1 MTRSSWIAACV
12 MIAGAVLFIT
22 CLFLP
27 KMRSISE
34 TQAQLETKLSFILD
48 SQKLRRATELDRCE
62 LESALAY
69 NANQG
74 KQILT
79 QNDLPILYGQISQ
92 ITKLHDAATPK
103 FEPRPPLY
111 YESFHKISIG
121 LGVTGSFSA
130 IHHLVRDLEGLPARI
145 WIDEMQIRGPRENG
159 KPIQCDMTLV
169 VFIDNPEKN
178 D

>member
-1 MTRSSWIAACV
+1 MNRNSWIATCIMVA
-12 MIAGAVLFIT
+12 AAAVFMT
-22 CLFLP
+22 CFFLP
-27 KMRSISE
+27 KMHAISE
-34 TQAQLETKLSFILD
+34 TLSQLETKQSFILEA
-48 SQKLRRATELDRCE
+48 QKLRSVSEQDRCE
-62 LESALAY
+62 LESTLAY
-69 NANQG
+69 NTTQG

-79 QNDLPILYGQISQ
+79 QADLPMLYGQISQ
-92 ITKLHDAATPK
+92 ITKSQDAATPK
-103 FEPRPPLY
+103 FEPRPPTY

-130 IHHLVRDLEGLPARI
+130 IHHLVRDLEALPARI

-159 KPIQCDMTLV
+159 KPIECDMTLV